1 MHSHTL
7 RPRPFGKLSGFTLI
21 ELLVVIAIIA
31 ILAAILFPVF
41 AQAREKAR
49 QTSCLSNM
57 KQLGLGEMMY
67 IQDYDETFPRLRE
80 RYADYAQFGANKWA
94 YGIQDALKPYI
105 KNEDVY
111 KCPSDSIPRD
121 DCDPTYGKPIS
132 YSWTHNSAA
141 DPWLA
146 FGLHPYYDTDPSIS
160 LAAVGAP
167 ADTVTSFELWMTG
180 SYTEGY
186 AYWRYRTYEAANW
199 AEYNANQKFF
209 VWPDTASLTWCSA
222 KPGAGRI
229 SLGSHTKKVN
239 YIFADG
245 HAKAMTPEALLPWP
259 WTQAAVAARTA
270 AGQSNRNLLHFDG
283 QYK

>member
-1 MHSHTL
+1 M
-7 RPRPFGKLSGFTLI
+7 RNRAFTLI

-57 KQLGLGEMMY
+57 KNIGLAEQMY
-67 IQDYDETFPRLRE
+67 VQDYDEMFPRLRL
-80 RYADYAQFGANKWA
+80 RGTAVTNLVAPKWA
-94 YGIQDALKPYI
+94 FGIQDALGPYI
-105 KNEDVY
+105 KNDGVW

-121 DCDPTYGKPIS
+121 DCDPSYGKPIS
-132 YSWTHNSAA
+132 YSFTHGDAN
-141 DPWLA
+141 DPWFA
-146 FGLHPYYDTDPSIS
+146 FGLHPYADTGASVA

-167 ADTVTSFELWMTG
+167 ADTVTAYELWTTA

-186 AYWRYRTYEAANW
+186 AYYRYRTYEAAGW
-199 AEYNANQKFF
+199 AEYNANQKFP
-209 VWPDTASLTWCSA
+209 VAPDTVTATWCSA
-222 KPGAGRI
+222 SPGAMRI
-229 SLGSHTKKVN
+229 NLGAHNRKVN
-239 YIFADG
+239 YMFADG
-245 HAKAMTPEALLPWP
+245 HAKAFTPEALMPWP
-259 WTQAAVAARTA
+259 WTQAAVTARAA